1 MAPRHSC
8 HPVRFMLMGP
18 CIINDLFD
26 NDGRCYREAVM
37 SNRAAV
43 DGTGCRNR
51 VTKPILHVSF
61 CFIVAHQIDPSLK
74 KNKNIQTD
82 TENRFFGS
90 FSSICE
96 ITRAEFLI

>member
-37 SNRAAV
+37 LNSAAV
-43 DGTGCRNR
+43 DGTECRNP
-51 VTKPILHVSF
+51 VTKPILLVSF
-61 CFIVAHQIDPSLK
+61 RFIFAHQRDPSLK
-74 KNKNIQTD
+74 TLKIGFTV
-82 TENRFFGS
+82 
-90 FSSICE
+90 
-96 ITRAEFLI
+96 AFLPSMK